1 MVASISVL
9 YGMEMEKAKHNNLS
23 ECKEIYLKWHQDSI
37 LGTEERWECLK
48 NAIETK
54 EIEFKPIVK
63 DTKTVGFLAYAAP
76 VEVLLLDMKTKNSIL
91 KKAIFMY
98 PSPRCMDSSFL
109 AEIDK
114 AYSVSVKN
122 DKDLLITG
130 WKQELLDP
138 SQFFQ
143 LLSMVRP
150 KEAIF
155 PGWQDSEKFSTYSYT
170 KAPSKA
176 SKGSQ
181 LETPNLLTK

>member
-1 MVASISVL
+1 MIASISAVH
-9 YGMEMEKAKHNNLS
+9 GMEMEKAKNNDLS
-23 ECKEIYLKWHQDSI
+23 EYKEIYLKWHQDSI

-63 DTKTVGFLAYAAP
+63 DTKATGFLAYTGP
-76 VEVLLLDMKTKNSIL
+76 VDSWAFDGETKGIIL

-98 PSPRCMDSSFL
+98 PSPRCMDSPFF

-114 AYSVSVKN
+114 AYSISVK
-122 DKDLLITG
+122 DDRDLLITG
-130 WKQELLDP
+130 WTQAALTP

-143 LLSMVRP
+143 FLLTINP
-150 KEAIF
+150 KKSIF
-155 PGWQDSEKFSTYSYT
+155 PEWEDSEKFAAYSYT

-176 SKGSQ
+176 SKGCQ
-181 LETPNLLTK
+181 LNAPNLLTK